1 MGGGIYVALNYLH
14 HVQCT
19 YKCTLQGP
27 DPGDKIPWM
36 CGRWGALRWLETA
49 LCCLGRLGPVT
60 LFYTLPLPSVAPG
73 AGAVHWRQPR
83 PSKAATLD
91 NTGRAQPT
99 QSCLH
104 GAHTWSPW
112 PGDHMSLMGWWGYL
126 PRRRRDLGSSSLLK
140 QRQDVSWDPCCHKTR
155 VISTLAASSK
165 HLFATFK
172 WSPHS
177 HVMMNLSQASQAVRA
192 GYKWPG
198 VSVVTSPD
206 TRHWGVHC
214 ATF

>member
-1 MGGGIYVALNYLH
+1 MHIQMYFAGSWSWWQDSLDVWEMRSTAMAGDSPVL
-14 HVQCT
+14 
-19 YKCTLQGP
+19 
-27 DPGDKIPWM
+27 PGLA
-36 CGRWGALRWLETA
+36 GTS
-49 LCCLGRLGPVT
+49 
-60 LFYTLPLPSVAPG
+60 YTLPLPSVAPG